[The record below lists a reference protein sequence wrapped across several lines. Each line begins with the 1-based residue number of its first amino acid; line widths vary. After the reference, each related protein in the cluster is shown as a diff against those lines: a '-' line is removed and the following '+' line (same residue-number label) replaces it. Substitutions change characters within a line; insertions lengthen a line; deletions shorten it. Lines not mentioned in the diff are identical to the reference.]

1 LLLDEGGVRAMKTRK
16 SSLLPAGIK
25 ECKGTFKAG
34 DFVEVCSLDGEVI
47 GRGRAAYSAAEVQ
60 LIRGQ
65 KSARIPGILGRQ
77 GPDEVIHRDQL
88 VIY

>member
-1 LLLDEGGVRAMKTRK
+1 VRDIRG
-16 SSLLPAGIK
+16 S
-25 ECKGTFKAG
+25 FKPG
-34 DFVEVCSLDGEVI
+34 DFVEICSPAGEVI
-47 GRGRAAYSAAEVQ
+47 GRGRASYSAAEVR

-65 KSARIPGILGRQ
+65 KSGRIPELLGRK

>member
-1 LLLDEGGVRAMKTRK
+1 MKTRR

-25 ECKGTFKAG
+25 ECKGSFKAG
-34 DFVEVCSLDGEVI
+34 DFVEVCTPDGEVI
-47 GRGRAAYSAAEVQ
+47 GRGRAAYAASEVA
-60 LIRGQ
+60 LIQGQ
-65 KSARIPGILGRQ
+65 KSGRIAELLGRK

>member
-1 LLLDEGGVRAMKTRK
+1 MKTRK
-16 SSLLPAGIK
+16 SSLLPAGIR
-25 ECKGTFKAG
+25 ECRGTFKAG
-34 DFVEVCSLDGEVI
+34 DFVEVCAPDGEVI
-47 GRGRAAYSAAEVQ
+47 GRGRAAYAAPEVQ

-65 KSARIPGILGRQ
+65 KSSRIPELLGRK

>member
-1 LLLDEGGVRAMKTRK
+1 VLDEGGVKAMGTRR
-16 SSLLPAGIK
+16 SSLLPVGVR
-25 ECKGTFKAG
+25 EVKGSFKPG
-34 DFVEVCSLDGEVI
+34 DFVEVCGPDGEVI
-47 GRGRAAYSAAEVQ
+47 GRGRAAYSSADVK

-65 KSARIPGILGRQ
+65 RSARIPEILGRK